1 MVVKSAKNPGRADR
15 VINGFIYIFLAIVA
29 LSAVLPILYNVSIS
43 LSDPKVVM
51 RGEVYLLPVGL
62 TLKSYGV
69 IVRDN
74 VFWISYRNTILYT
87 AVGVIVRAAL
97 LMLTAYPLSRRKFLF
112 RTFFSFYI
120 GFTLLFNGGII
131 PTFVVVNEVGLIN
144 TFWAMIIP
152 GAISAFLVIVVRTFF
167 QNTIPPDLEESAAL
181 DGAHDFQILMRI
193 VLPIS
198 APIIA
203 VTGLIIGVGIWNN
216 YFQAILYLNSNELYP
231 LTVILQR
238 FGDFETIEERL
249 LAGDGIIIPA
259 LSVRAA
265 TLLLSMLPV
274 FAAYPFIQK
283 HFVQGI
289 RIGAIKG

>member
-1 MVVKSAKNPGRADR
+1 MVAKHVEHFSGSDR
-15 VINGFIYIFLAIVA
+15 VINIFIYIFLSIVA
-29 LSAVLPILYNVSIS
+29 LAAVLPILYNVSIS
-43 LSDPKVVM
+43 LSDPEVVM

-62 TLKSYGV
+62 TLKSYGI
-69 IVRDN
+69 IVRDD
-74 VFWISYRNTILYT
+74 VFWVSYRNTILYT
-87 AVGVIVRAAL
+87 AVGVMVRAAL
-97 LMLTAYPLSRRKFLF
+97 LLLTAYPLSRRKFLF

-131 PTFVVVNEVGLIN
+131 PTFIVVNEVGLIN

-152 GAISAFLVIVVRTFF
+152 GAISAFLVLVVRTFF

-181 DGAHDFQILMRI
+181 DGAHDFQILTRI

-198 APIIA
+198 TPIIA